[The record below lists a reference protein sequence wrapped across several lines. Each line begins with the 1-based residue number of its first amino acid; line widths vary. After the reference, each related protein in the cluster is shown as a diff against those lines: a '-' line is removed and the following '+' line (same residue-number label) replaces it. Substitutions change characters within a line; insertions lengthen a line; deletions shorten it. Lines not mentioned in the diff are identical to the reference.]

1 MIKDKMYD
9 GYINPSWRKKLSK
22 LISSGSKQEALKTLD
37 KFIEN
42 VLPLFQMSPE
52 LLEERRV
59 AWLLR
64 IELLRKWNRK
74 IEALAW
80 ICLECE
86 LHPENKT
93 AHILK
98 DQLKYDLNLLQDDEI
113 NETMRNKSFNISVDW
128 SDVAGMQELKTLL
141 EIDVINPI
149 KNPLIYKQYK
159 VSIPN
164 GILFYGPPGCGKTF
178 VARRLADK
186 IGFDFLE
193 VTPSSTASIYVHGS
207 QEKISILFKQAEEKA
222 PCVLFFDEFDAFAP
236 NREDNSTGHHYRS
249 EVNEFLTQL
258 NECHERKILVIG
270 ATNNV
275 KLIDTA
281 VLRPGRLD
289 IKFFVPPPDF
299 EARIE
304 VFKMYM
310 KDRPQDKIDW
320 IRLAEYTELYTY
332 AEIKNIV
339 EIASRYSANKR
350 VNISTDILVDKI
362 LENPSALKEE
372 DIKNMTNWKV
382 N

>member
-1 MIKDKMYD
+1 MLKDKMYD

-22 LISSGSKQEALKTLD
+22 LISSGRKQEALKTLD

-98 DQLKYDLNLLQDDEI
+98 DQLKYELNLLQDDEK
-113 NETMRNKSFNISVDW
+113 NKTMRNKSFNISVDW

-149 KNPLIYKQYK
+149 KNPLIFKQYK

-193 VTPSSTASIYVHGS
+193 VTPSSTASIYVHGT

-222 PCVLFFDEFDAFAP
+222 LCVLFFDEFDAFAP

-270 ATNNV
+270 ATNNA

-289 IKFFVPPPDF
+289 IKIFVPPPDF

-320 IRLAEYTELYTY
+320 TRLAEYTELFTY

-339 EIASRYSANKR
+339 EIAARYSANKR

-372 DIKNMTNWKV
+372 DIKKMRNWKV